1 MISKQDIQKLS
12 ELARIEVTD
21 TEAEHLQ
28 HDLERVLEYVEQLNR
43 AQTGMAEALTNVT
56 GLSNVATPDGA
67 RVAVEADVA
76 GLLHAAPRHGNSFVK
91 VPPIWKKK

>member
-1 MISKQDIQKLS
+1 MISKQDIKKLS

-28 HDLERVLEYVEQLNR
+28 HDLERILEYVEQLNR
-43 AQTGMAEALTNVT
+43 AEIGMAEAFTNVT
-56 GLSNVATPDGA
+56 GLSNVTASDAA
-67 RVAVEADVA
+67 RVAVNADAA
-76 GLLHAAPRHGNSFVK
+76 GLLRATPCHDNSFVK